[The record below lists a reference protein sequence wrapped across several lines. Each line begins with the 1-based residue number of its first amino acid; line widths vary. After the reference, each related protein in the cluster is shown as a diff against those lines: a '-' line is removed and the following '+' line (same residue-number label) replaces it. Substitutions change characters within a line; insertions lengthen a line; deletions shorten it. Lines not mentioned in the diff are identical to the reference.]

1 MLSVWIAETQTQA
14 HALLRSTVLSEG
26 ERARCRAMK
35 RQELSEQV
43 IVAHALKRLC
53 LAERLG
59 EADPQSL
66 SFTTLALGKPKLAS
80 APIDFDFNLSHCA
93 DACALVISAHGSCGV
108 DVEPRRALTSLPS
121 LLERSMSPA
130 EQRAIARC
138 ADAYHAF
145 IDRWVL
151 KEAYSKM
158 TGRGL
163 GEHFERICTESEMR
177 WLTPDSGRLRD
188 AFIWRRDLGSH
199 VVAVCSKHR
208 PSEGARTVVARVS
221 DARFRGLTA
230 HRYEF
235 SGFPHSE
242 FPHNA
247 CTRALEQMT

>member
-1 MLSVWIAETQTQA
+1 
-14 HALLRSTVLSEG
+14 
-26 ERARCRAMK
+26 MK
-35 RQELSEQV
+35 RRELSEQV

-59 EADPQSL
+59 EADPRSL
-66 SFTTLALGKPKLAS
+66 FFTTLARGKPKLAG
-80 APIDFDFNLSHCA
+80 APIDFNLSHCA
-93 DACALVISAHGSCGV
+93 NACALVISAHGACGV
-108 DVEPRRALTSLPS
+108 DVEPRRALTALPA

-138 ADAYHAF
+138 ADAYQAF

-177 WLTPDSGRLRD
+177 WLAPDAGLLRD

-199 VVAVCSKHR
+199 VVAVCSRRR
-208 PSEGARTVVARVS
+208 PSEGAGPAVAQVS
-221 DARFRGLTA
+221 DARFPGLTA
-230 HRYEF
+230 RRYEF
-235 SGFPHSE
+235 SGFPHS
-242 FPHNA
+242 A
-247 CTRALEQMT
+247 CTSVLEQMT